1 MVGDLQNIQ
10 EEGDYSC
17 IYQIG
22 EHRTN
27 NWDDEERLYSI
38 VIFITYS
45 THVGHGIGTWPYRGT
60 MTG

>member
-1 MVGDLQNIQ
+1 MILQNIQ

-27 NWDDEERLYSI
+27 DGNDKERLDGI
-38 VIFITYS
+38 AVFIAYS
-45 THVGHGIGTWPYRGT
+45 THVGHCIGGCAKSETT
-60 MTG
+60 